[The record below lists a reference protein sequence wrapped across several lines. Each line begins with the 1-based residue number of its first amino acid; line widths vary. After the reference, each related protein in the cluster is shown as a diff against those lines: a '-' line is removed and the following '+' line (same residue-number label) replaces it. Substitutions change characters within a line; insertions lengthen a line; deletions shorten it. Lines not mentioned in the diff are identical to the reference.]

1 MRAGLLTDV
10 NRQSMDLCSAVPY
23 FAMDKAKQKLI
34 WDDGLH
40 LTKDGYEM
48 MGNAI
53 AAHLLELL
61 KSSAAAKTE

>member
-1 MRAGLLTDV
+1 MNAGLLKDV
-10 NRQSMDLCSAVPY
+10 RRQSMDLCSAVPY
-23 FAMDKAKQKLI
+23 FAMDEAKQDLI

-40 LTKDGYEM
+40 LTEDGYEM

-61 KSSAAAKTE
+61 KSSGDPKAE